1 MDDVGSVV
9 LEHVAV
15 GQIDDVVED
24 EGERQTENDRGSQL
38 VVVVDGDV
46 DAEEDAVEEGERDVE
61 PADPVVFELVFELA
75 VTGGSRHFQAKKD
88 CQVSSQ
94 NYINRE
100 GAQWIQ
106 ISGGISVSPVHSS

>member
-75 VTGGSRHFQAKKD
+75 VTGGSRHFRAKKD
-88 CQVSSQ
+88 KKA
-94 NYINRE
+94 NYKHC
-100 GAQWIQ
+100 IQ
-106 ISGGISVSPVHSS
+106 RYSA